1 MFRPASSPP
10 SLNTLVLLTAFS
22 VLSLNMFLPSLESI
36 AADFQVEYAMANLS
50 IAGYLAVIAVLQ
62 VIMGPLSDRFGR
74 RPVMLAGLGIF
85 SFASIG
91 CLFATNIWVFLG
103 FRLLQGAL
111 ISGMTLARAAV
122 RDQHGPQKAASLLGY
137 ISMAMAIAP
146 MTGPLLGGILDQL
159 FGWRATFLF
168 FVIAGFLL
176 WWLTYADMGETNA
189 TPSATIRAQFKTYPE
204 LLRSRRFWGYSVCLT
219 FSLGAFYIYITGAA
233 LVGGAVFHLSPAAI
247 GGGVGII
254 TCGFAFGSFLSGRFA
269 NRVPLTTLVITG
281 RLVAACGPTLGLI
294 LMGFGV
300 LHPITYFGAITLVGM
315 GNGLTIPS
323 ANSGVMSVRPQLSG
337 SAAGLSGAMS
347 VAGGAVLTSLT
358 GAVLTPETGA
368 VTLMLLVLASVVLS
382 LFAALYVRW
391 VDLRD
396 PLPQQ

>member
-10 SLNTLVLLTAFS
+10 SLTTLVLLTAFS
-22 VLSLNMFLPSLESI
+22 VLSLNMFLPSLENI
-36 AADFQVEYAMANLS
+36 AADFQVDYAMANLS
-50 IAGYLAVIAVLQ
+50 IAGYLAVTAVLQ

-294 LMGFGV
+294 LMGFGI